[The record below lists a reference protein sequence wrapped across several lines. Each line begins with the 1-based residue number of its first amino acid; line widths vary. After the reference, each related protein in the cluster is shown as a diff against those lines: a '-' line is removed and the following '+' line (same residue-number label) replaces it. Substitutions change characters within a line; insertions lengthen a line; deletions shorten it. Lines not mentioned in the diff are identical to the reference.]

1 MDAFR
6 WSGPIPQLPHEN
18 RECLITRDSEVSQ
31 LGGPLK
37 CLMARTIRSGEIC
50 HRPLTREQRR
60 SGDLSWVNSSR
71 QGRTYVS
78 PNAVAMLAKSVTG
91 EGDISDSY
99 RGYCRISLQSTIGV
113 NAVMR
118 QTVIAVPS
126 NLVSEKL
133 LNGSL

>member
-1 MDAFR
+1 
-6 WSGPIPQLPHEN
+6 
-18 RECLITRDSEVSQ
+18 
-31 LGGPLK
+31 
-37 CLMARTIRSGEIC
+37 
-50 HRPLTREQRR
+50 
-60 SGDLSWVNSSR
+60 
-71 QGRTYVS
+71 
-78 PNAVAMLAKSVTG
+78 MLAKSVTG